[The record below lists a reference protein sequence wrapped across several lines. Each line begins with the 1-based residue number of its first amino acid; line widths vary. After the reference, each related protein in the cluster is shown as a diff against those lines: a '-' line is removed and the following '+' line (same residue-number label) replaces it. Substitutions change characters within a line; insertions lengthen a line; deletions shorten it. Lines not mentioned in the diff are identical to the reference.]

1 MGLLTILSTVFIR
14 LLLSTQ
20 TEWEDNSN
28 EGKAVLDLVKHS
40 ARNDLREIRDSTPVF
55 PVPGHYRNVSG

>member
-40 ARNDLREIRDSTPVF
+40 ARNDLRK
-55 PVPGHYRNVSG
+55 HYVRWEGQLSNSLRNGSC